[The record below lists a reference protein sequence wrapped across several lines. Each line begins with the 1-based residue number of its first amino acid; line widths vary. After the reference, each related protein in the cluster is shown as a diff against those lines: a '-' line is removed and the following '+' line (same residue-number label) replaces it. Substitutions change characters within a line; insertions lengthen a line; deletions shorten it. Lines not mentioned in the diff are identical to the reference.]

1 MPPSGPTR
9 DNHGVRLSER
19 LLLILAPAAVLASV
33 DLLVKDTVPT
43 AAWAYHHR
51 SNAWVAISI
60 VLLLAAVAL
69 SLVPSRAVAVA
80 GGVMSAGVLGN
91 LVSARAGGNWVPNP
105 LTIDPGDYTL
115 AFDLADVFFSDRES
129 AAHVGADR
137 RDGSTPRAARHSS
150 GLGACT
156 PPARS
161 LLSRLVSDLV
171 RVGRYHRSPD
181 HITDVRVGPGRTPQ
195 GRLSAC
201 QWKR

>member
-1 MPPSGPTR
+1 MPPSGPTG

-69 SLVPSRAVAVA
+69 CLVPSRAVAVA

-91 LVSARAGGNWVPNP
+91 LSSRARRRELGANR

-115 AFDLADVFFSDRES
+115 AFNLADVFFLIGNLLLMS
-129 AAHVGADR
+129 ALIVVTVRHRGQLA
-137 RDGSTPRAARHSS
+137 TPRGWERA
-150 GLGACT
+150 
-156 PPARS
+156 
-161 LLSRLVSDLV
+161 LLRRV
-171 RVGRYHRSPD
+171 RP
-181 HITDVRVGPGRTPQ
+181 
-195 GRLSAC
+195 
-201 QWKR
+201 